1 MKGAPRVTLLGV
13 LLLLLLVVGAAVLA
27 LALVAAFDDPW
38 IDLTATWRQTNGD
51 LTLEVSERD
60 GAYLVSFRQDDAGW
74 RRSAEATRVDRF
86 QLAGRLGEIQGPP
99 PPRDPPVVAQAE
111 TGAPVSI
118 VAVNDDTVSASV
130 RDDGAA
136 SWTDVGSFE
145 RAHIWSDP
153 YRAAGLTILYLLGA
167 MTIALVLW
175 IPIAGDRLA
184 ARERQP
190 GRLLLRV
197 VTVIGAAVLLV
208 AFVTG
213 VPTLAFL
220 AVVLPFAFLLFY
232 LVKWLPDEI
241 TSTGQ
246 LLDYIFSPKRR
257 EPFLRD
263 QAARDAQALRGAAL
277 EKTLDEVKDERS
289 GRAD

>member
-1 MKGAPRVTLLGV
+1 M
-13 LLLLLLVVGAAVLA
+13 
-27 LALVAAFDDPW
+27 
-38 IDLTATWRQTNGD
+38 
-51 LTLEVSERD
+51 
-60 GAYLVSFRQDDAGW
+60 
-74 RRSAEATRVDRF
+74 
-86 QLAGRLGEIQGPP
+86 
-99 PPRDPPVVAQAE
+99 
-111 TGAPVSI
+111 SI

-130 RDDGAA
+130 RDDDAA

-153 YRAAGLTILYLLGA
+153 YRAAGLTVLYLLGAMTIVLVLWIPIASDRLAAREPQPGRLVLRVVTVIGAAGLLVAFVAGARARTSVDPYRAAGLTILYLLGA
-167 MTIALVLW
+167 MTIVLVLW

-184 ARERQP
+184 AREPQP

-197 VTVIGAAVLLV
+197 VTVIGAVGLLV
-208 AFVTG
+208 AFVAG
-213 VPTLAFL
+213 APTLAFV

-263 QAARDAQALRGAAL
+263 QAARDAQAIRGAAL
-277 EKTLDEVKDERS
+277 EKALDDVKDEWS